1 MSTQANPI
9 PEVSG
14 KEYLPEGGVLLI
26 PNRLSMEDLLLL
38 EAQLKGRD
46 ITYLVGSSFE
56 YSSEIKDFLQ
66 KEEVQGLEFI
76 CSEENQEA
84 FKKAVHDCVT
94 RGDAVVFIPGE
105 VNARC
110 AQTTCVPTPV
120 VKFLVNAGVPV
131 APLFVEHLA
140 ETRLAVETVE
150 EAGGT
155 VLSFG
160 KVLEG
165 GHANSANYFENLL
178 EASERAFSQRSIL
191 KASLAFTLLRG
202 LKQHGTTARV
212 IDGVDGK
219 ELGFDKVF
227 AAAAALSKHIRK
239 STSKKRVGIL
249 LPPGKGGLIAN
260 LAVLFA
266 GKVPVNLNFT
276 AGVEAVN
283 HSIKEADLD
292 RFLTAQPFIDKLP
305 KFPWP
310 SEEKLIFVEKV
321 LPKIKGRIKLWYIFG
336 KLFSANRLAKMLGV
350 CKTGDREEAMLLFT
364 SGSSGSPKGVVLSHR
379 NLLANIN
386 QFGSRIDLTK
396 EDKVLGCL
404 PLFHSFGATVTMWY
418 PVIQGV
424 TLVTYPSPLEIAKLA
439 HLIEQYQISLLL
451 STPTFLRGYLRK
463 AKPEQL
469 RSTTLVVTGAE
480 KLPSKVAEA
489 FQKRFGKPVLEGYGL
504 TETSP
509 ATNVNLPNPEPC
521 DSGDCRPVVI
531 NHRPGSVGHLI
542 PGIAVRI
549 TNPDTDEAL
558 PIESSGMIWLKGAN
572 IFEGYLNQ
580 PEKTAEVLIDGW
592 FRTGDLGRMDE
603 DGFLYIE
610 GRLSRFSK
618 IGGEMVPHEKV
629 EELINSAMGYD
640 PEDERKI
647 TIVGVPDEAKGEAL
661 ILLTTE
667 ADLDKS
673 ELRSRLLAKG
683 VPALWIPKTLTVID
697 AMPHLA
703 SGKLD
708 IKSCEEAAL
717 ASRGVP
723 AL

>member
-1 MSTQANPI
+1 MSTQTNSTS
-9 PEVSG
+9 EVTG
-14 KEYLPEGGVLLI
+14 KDYLPEGGVLVV
-26 PNRLSMEDLLLL
+26 PNRLSIDDLLLL
-38 EAQLKGRD
+38 EQELVGRS
-46 ITYLVGSSFE
+46 ITYLIAGSFE
-56 YSSEIKDFLQ
+56 YGQAIKDYLQ
-66 KEEVQGLEFI
+66 KNEVQGLEFN
-76 CSEENQEA
+76 CDEENLAA
-84 FKKAVHDCVT
+84 FKNEVQACINKGH
-94 RGDAVVFIPGE
+94 AVVFIPGE
-105 VNARC
+105 ANTRC
-110 AQTTCVPTPV
+110 AQTTCVPTSV
-120 VKFLVNAGVPV
+120 VKFLLAADVPV
-131 APLFVEHLA
+131 TPLFVEHLA
-140 ETRLAVETVE
+140 ETKLAVESDE

-160 KVLEG
+160 KVLELG
-165 GHANSANYFENLL
+165 RVNSANYFESLL
-178 EASERAFSQRSIL
+178 EAAERAYSNRSIL
-191 KASLAFTLLRG
+191 KSSLAFTLLRG
-202 LKQHGTTARV
+202 LKTHAATAKV
-212 IDGVDGK
+212 IDGVDGQ

-239 STSKKRVGIL
+239 STEKKRVGIL

-266 GKVPVNLNFT
+266 GKIPVNLNFT
-276 AGVEAVN
+276 AGKESVN

-310 SEEKLIFVEKV
+310 ADENLIFVEKV
-321 LPKIKGRIKLWYIFG
+321 LPKLKGRIKLWFIFG
-336 KLFSANRLAKMLGV
+336 KLFSTQRLAKMLGV
-350 CKTGDREEAMLLFT
+350 SEKGDREEAMLLFT

-386 QFGSRIDLTK
+386 QFGSRINLTK
-396 EDKVLGCL
+396 EDKILGCL

-439 HLIEQYQISLLL
+439 HLIEQYKISLLL
-451 STPTFLRGYLRK
+451 TTPTFLRGYLRK

-469 RSTTLVVTGAE
+469 RSTKLVVTGAE
-480 KLPSKVAEA
+480 KLPLKVAEA
-489 FQKRFGKPVLEGYGL
+489 FEKRFGKPVLEGYGL

-509 ATNVNLPNPEPC
+509 GTNVNLPNPEPC

-531 NHRPGSVGHLI
+531 NHRPGSVGQLI

-549 TNPDTDEAL
+549 TNPDTDEPL
-558 PIESSGMIWLKGAN
+558 SIESSGMIWLKGAN
-572 IFEGYLNQ
+572 VFEGYLNQ

-629 EELINSAMGYD
+629 EELINLAMSYD
-640 PEDERKI
+640 PEDERKVV
-647 TIVGVPDEAKGEAL
+647 IVGVPDDAKGEAL
-661 ILLTTE
+661 VLLTTE

-673 ELRSRLLAKG
+673 ELRSRLLAQD
-683 VPALWIPKTLTVID
+683 VPALWIPKTMVLIETI
-697 AMPHLA
+697 PHLA

-717 ASRGVP
+717 A
-723 AL
+723 